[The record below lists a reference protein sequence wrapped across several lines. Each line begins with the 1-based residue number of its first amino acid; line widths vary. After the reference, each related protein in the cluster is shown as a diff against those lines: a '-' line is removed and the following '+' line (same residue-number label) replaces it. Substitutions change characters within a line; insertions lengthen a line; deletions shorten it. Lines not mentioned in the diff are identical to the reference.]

1 MSSVKKNYLYNVAY
15 QMLLI
20 IIPLISAPYIS
31 RVLGAERIGIQTYT
45 YSIATQFALFTKMGI
60 DNHGI
65 RTISGLRDDK
75 IRMSEEFWNI
85 YSLQRMFAIFVTIAY
100 FVYLIF
106 ISEEFFYIK
115 LIQSSIVISSFFDI
129 SWFFFGIEQFKIT
142 VTRNSVARLV
152 TLVLIFVF
160 VKNQN
165 DLWKYSLIIASSS
178 LINHLI
184 LQAFLPRFVNK
195 QTKINLSEIKK
206 HLKPVLI
213 LFIPVLAVHLYITMD
228 KIMLGMMSNMREVG
242 FYNNAEKIN
251 NMPMGF
257 IVAFGTVMM
266 PRVSYLV
273 EKGKDDL
280 IRENIKKSM
289 RFNMFL
295 SSAMAFGIAA
305 VGPYFAPVYFGK
317 GFESVGL
324 LAALLTPT
332 VIFKS
337 WANVL
342 RKQYLIPHQR
352 DRDFILSVVLGAI
365 VNLSANLILIPK
377 LNAVGAVFGTV
388 LAELAVALYQTI
400 AVRNDLEIGEYM
412 KDGFKYLVFGGI
424 MYLVL
429 HIVSRSLAVGNE
441 ILFVIILI
449 GIGAF
454 IYLTLSFLF
463 IKNKQKFIKNISKI
477 FRKRKEKI

>member
-1 MSSVKKNYLYNVAY
+1 M
-15 QMLLI
+15 
-20 IIPLISAPYIS
+20 
-31 RVLGAERIGIQTYT
+31 
-45 YSIATQFALFTKMGI
+45 
-60 DNHGI
+60 
-65 RTISGLRDDK
+65 
-75 IRMSEEFWNI
+75 
-85 YSLQRMFAIFVTIAY
+85 
-100 FVYLIF
+100 
-106 ISEEFFYIK
+106 
-115 LIQSSIVISSFFDI
+115 
-129 SWFFFGIEQFKIT
+129 
-142 VTRNSVARLV
+142 
-152 TLVLIFVF
+152 
-160 VKNQN
+160 
-165 DLWKYSLIIASSS
+165 
-178 LINHLI
+178 
-184 LQAFLPRFVNK
+184 
-195 QTKINLSEIKK
+195 
-206 HLKPVLI
+206 
-213 LFIPVLAVHLYITMD
+213 
-228 KIMLGMMSNMREVG
+228 
-242 FYNNAEKIN
+242 
-251 NMPMGF
+251 
-257 IVAFGTVMM
+257 
-266 PRVSYLV
+266 
-273 EKGKDDL
+273 
-280 IRENIKKSM
+280 
-289 RFNMFL
+289 
-295 SSAMAFGIAA
+295 
-305 VGPYFAPVYFGK
+305 
-317 GFESVGL
+317 
-324 LAALLTPT
+324 LAALFTPT

-463 IKNKQKFIKNISKI
+463 IKDKQKFIKNISKI